1 MAFSDLVRGAS
12 LRGSAAQLGTVP
24 SLRLGR
30 AIGTLWRQA
39 GAGGGRSPVVV
50 VGRSRGAAEAAARD
64 GLVAGLVASG
74 FVVADLGI
82 VESDRFTGALR
93 QGPASGDP
101 AARLWP
107 VVGGVLIAATGE
119 SLGVMLFDGLRP
131 VVGPR
136 LGELARAADAGVFC
150 VHAGGDVVVI
160 DARTLP
166 PAALLDER
174 GDETLDDATA

>member
-1 MAFSDLVRGAS
+1 MPFTDLVRGAS
-12 LRGSAAQLGTVP
+12 LRGSPAQLGVVP

-30 AIGTLWRQA
+30 AIGTLWR
-39 GAGGGRSPVVV
+39 RSRPGVQIPTIV
-50 VGRSRGAAEAAARD
+50 VGRTRGAAEATARD

-82 VESDRFTGALR
+82 VESERFTGALR
-93 QGPASGDP
+93 QGPAAADV

-107 VVGGVLIAATGE
+107 VVGGVLIAATGD

-136 LGELARAADAGVFC
+136 LTELARTADAGAFC
-150 VHAGGDVVVI
+150 VHGGGQVVLV
-160 DARTLP
+160 DTRTLP
-166 PAALLDER
+166 PAAPLEER

>member
-1 MAFSDLVRGAS
+1 MPFSDLVRGAS
-12 LRGSAAQLGTVP
+12 LRGSATQLGVVP

-30 AIGTLWRQA
+30 AIGTLWRRA
-39 GAGGGRSPVVV
+39 RPGAASPTVV

-82 VESDRFTGALR
+82 VESERFTGALR
-93 QGPASGDP
+93 QGPPTTDA

-107 VVGGVLIAATGE
+107 VGGGVLIAATGD

-131 VVGPR
+131 VVGSR
-136 LGELARAADAGVFC
+136 LVELAQAADAGVFC
-150 VHAGGDVVVI
+150 VHGGGQIVPI
-160 DARTLP
+160 DTRTLP
-166 PAALLDER
+166 PAAPLEER
-174 GDETLDDATA
+174 GDETLDDGTA

>member
-1 MAFSDLVRGAS
+1 MPFSDLVRGAS
-12 LRGSAAQLGTVP
+12 LRGSPAQLGTIP

-30 AIGTLWRQA
+30 AIGTLWRRA
-39 GAGGGRSPVVV
+39 RPGARSPTVV

-64 GLVAGLVASG
+64 GVVAGLVASG

-82 VESDRFTGALR
+82 VESERFTGALR
-93 QGPASGDP
+93 QGPADDDP

-136 LGELARAADAGVFC
+136 LGELACAADAGAFC
-150 VHAGGDVVVI
+150 VHGGGNVI
-160 DARTLP
+160 PVDARTLP
-166 PAALLDER
+166 PAAPLDER
-174 GDETLDDATA
+174 GDETMDDATA